1 MIAFYVLPEETTFV
15 QLLNKFQ
22 MISFSEIIVLSDNV
36 YNARIKAVYTNLAVN
51 KSVIR
56 YELSNQLLRC
66 WADGG
71 FTNM

>member
-1 MIAFYVLPEETTFV
+1 MIAFYVLPAEETTF
-15 QLLNKFQ
+15 KRIFQ
-22 MISFSEIIVLSDNV
+22 MISFSEIIVLFDNV